1 MSPRDKHECGTRTLA
16 NPADAARASGI
27 STLTCW
33 PIKKPARLLLMLKSR
48 CRLRPMSG
56 WDDRRCS
63 DADSLPSITR
73 SQRPYCTGHQIAMF
87 SRSSSG
93 SLAQHPPYLPHP
105 SANANGG
112 YHLCRAT
119 PVFWCPILTIFPT
132 QIYPSPTVSLSDGRD
147 SVDRQ
152 CLMVGVPRL

>member
-1 MSPRDKHECGTRTLA
+1 MWDTYTCEPCGCCASVRHINLDLLA
-16 NPADAARASGI
+16 HQ
-27 STLTCW
+27 
-33 PIKKPARLLLMLKSR
+33 KPARLPLMLKSR

-63 DADSLPSITR
+63 DADSLPSITQSR
-73 SQRPYCTGHQIAMF
+73 RPYCTGHQIAMF

-132 QIYPSPTVSLSDGRD
+132 QIYPSPTVSLSDGRE